1 MQGPLTYALRE
12 FAEGVSTRRE
22 EVVARELD
30 ILADGV
36 EVLGPV
42 CVTLEVA
49 RAGEEFRI
57 RGDAELTVRQPCV
70 SCLDPVELN
79 LRAAI
84 TVLARMLKARE
95 NEGEG
100 PPDGVLYHD
109 GERFSLADEV
119 RQSLLVEIPPHPLCA
134 ADCRGLCPRCGAN
147 RNRAACTCDA
157 SAAGDPRWAQLR
169 SLAEVPEGAAE
180 DRKQQP
186 DRQTERNEPT
196 G

>member
-30 ILADGV
+30 IVADGV

-42 CVTLEVA
+42 SVTLEVA

-57 RGDAELTVRQPCV
+57 RGEAELTVRQRCV
-70 SCLDPVELN
+70 GCLDPVELN

-84 TVLARMLKARE
+84 TVLVRMRKARE
-95 NEGEG
+95 NEDVG
-100 PPDGVLYHD
+100 PPAGVLYHD
-109 GERFSLADEV
+109 GERFSLAAEV
-119 RQSLLVEIPPHPLCA
+119 RQSVLVEIPPHPLCA

-147 RNRAACTCDA
+147 RNRTVCTCDA
-157 SAAGDPRWAQLR
+157 NAAGDPRWARLR
-169 SLAEVPEGAAE
+169 SLAEAPEGGAG
-180 DRKQQP
+180 DRKPQP
-186 DRQTERNEPT
+186 DRQAEKNEPA